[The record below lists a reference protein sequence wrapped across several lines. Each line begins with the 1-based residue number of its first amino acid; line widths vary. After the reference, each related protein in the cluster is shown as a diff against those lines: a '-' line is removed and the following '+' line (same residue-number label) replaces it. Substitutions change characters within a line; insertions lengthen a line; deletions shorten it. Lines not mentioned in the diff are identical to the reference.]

1 MFHKIN
7 VFQYAVAVALNY
19 EEIKEDP
26 QRRAKMK
33 PFINK
38 YDWEGISYPSE
49 KDDQKKNLRKNFGK
63 NNVTIPLN
71 VLHAKKKRKNY
82 ILFMF
87 QKITQIVKKKLILLK
102 ILNGETM
109 ALSCSQKTIC
119 IIKREEYLLTTMVIV
134 IVSITFIL
142 LQPKKKKNFN
152 HMKASVKIIEFCYIV
167 IPSEF
172 TKILEFNQYQKSD
185 KVPFI
190 IYADLECKILMD
202 VKIFLKI
209 CLQRK

>member
-71 VLHAKKKRKNY
+71 VLHAKKKKKNY

-142 LQPKKKKNFN
+142 LQPKKKKKLQS
-152 HMKASVKIIEFCYIV
+152 HESVC
-167 IPSEF
+167 
-172 TKILEFNQYQKSD
+172 
-185 KVPFI
+185 
-190 IYADLECKILMD
+190 
-202 VKIFLKI
+202 
-209 CLQRK
+209 